1 MSETSRVIVG
11 VGGRARPVALLH
23 RAAAEARHRRAV
35 LVPVLA
41 VRPGDGADGGPEHGV
56 GGWAE
61 REGRARRELDDLL
74 VDAFGP
80 EDPLVVRPVAVR
92 AANLAEAVAAVA
104 VRPGDTVFAA
114 PAAMRSAWLRGR
126 LGALLAGRAGPD
138 GTAARPEGAA
148 DGRAG
153 RPAVPQ
159 GR

>member
-1 MSETSRVIVG
+1 VIVG

-41 VRPGDGADGGPEHGV
+41 VRPGDGGTEDGV
-56 GGWAE
+56 GGWAD
-61 REGRARRELDDLL
+61 REGKARRELDDLL

-104 VRPGDTVFAA
+104 VRPGDTVFTA
-114 PAAMRSAWLRGR
+114 PTGARSAWLRGR
-126 LGALLAGRAGPD
+126 LGALLAGRADPGGPVD
-138 GTAARPEGAA
+138 PA
-148 DGRAG
+148 GRA
-153 RPAVPQ
+153 AVPQ